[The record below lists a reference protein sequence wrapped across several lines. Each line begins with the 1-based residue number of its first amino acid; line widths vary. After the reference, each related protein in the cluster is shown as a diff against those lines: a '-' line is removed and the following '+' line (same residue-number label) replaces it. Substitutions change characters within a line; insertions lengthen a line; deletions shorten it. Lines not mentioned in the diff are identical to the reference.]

1 MRGSLNNYDCIWI
14 KSSCFHT
21 GYQVCCSVFPYALN
35 TFGEGSAHEKNAF
48 SCTGSWSLRH
58 DYGDTRQGNIHTFR
72 FQKFHLRGMC
82 LNVIVFYVC
91 LLQPFQEVTGPPRG
105 EREYPVEDYSTTS
118 RVLPS

>member
-1 MRGSLNNYDCIWI
+1 
-14 KSSCFHT
+14 
-21 GYQVCCSVFPYALN
+21 
-35 TFGEGSAHEKNAF
+35 
-48 SCTGSWSLRH
+48 
-58 DYGDTRQGNIHTFR
+58 
-72 FQKFHLRGMC
+72 MC